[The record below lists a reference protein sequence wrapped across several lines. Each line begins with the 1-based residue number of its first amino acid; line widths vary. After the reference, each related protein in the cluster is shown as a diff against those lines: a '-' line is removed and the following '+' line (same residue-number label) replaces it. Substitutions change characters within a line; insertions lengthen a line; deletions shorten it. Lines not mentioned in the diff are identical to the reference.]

1 MNKRL
6 VGVAVVAAIAAAA
19 IAFYIGGHPYIP
31 EDATIEQDV
40 QATNWGPLTLTFPIF
55 SFIGDAKG
63 AVLEAIIFMLILSV
77 RWISVRAFA
86 AEDSAPSREA
96 SLAPDAGHRL
106 PT

>member
-1 MNKRL
+1 VNKRL
-6 VGVAVVAAIAAAA
+6 LGVAVVAAIAAAA

-31 EDATIEQDV
+31 EDAPIERDV

-63 AVLEAIIFMLILSV
+63 AVLEAIIFVLILSV
-77 RWISVRAFA
+77 RWISDRALS

-96 SLAPDAGHRL
+96 SLAPGAGRRL